1 MQMAEPLRSSLPRKS
16 KDNHALFPTTK
27 DGDSLEAA
35 VTGARSGRRG
45 TKHQAPANSPTT
57 AYPAPTAADPSPAA
71 AAPSGSDPDPTLA
84 APNPAADAV
93 GVATATADT
102 DEEEEPELF
111 GDVIA
116 QPLQGNDA
124 RGLTVYARTMKQAG
138 INPSLEAD
146 EFHPESRPNPVNQSL
161 CAKAAIAREAVELL
175 QTDCKTKDTQIL
187 KALGIAGSFA
197 DAVLLQKIVNLD
209 FERQLQQW
217 ETKEEEEQG
226 TAHTTD
232 TPTTATPTPL
242 TPKTLKRV
250 G

>member
-16 KDNHALFPTTK
+16 KDNHAFFPATK

-35 VTGARSGRRG
+35 VTGTRSGRRG
-45 TKHQAPANSPTT
+45 TKRQGEQGTSVKRPTLASARSSGAGSAPTHLLTTAVAGKPSSPTNSPPTT
-57 AYPAPTAADPSPAA
+57 AYHALAAADPSPAA
-71 AAPSGSDPDPTLA
+71 AAPSGSNPDPTPA

-93 GVATATADT
+93 GVATATADA

-116 QPLQGNDA
+116 QPIQGNGA

-161 CAKAAIAREAVELL
+161 CAQAAIARKAVESL

-187 KALGIAGSFA
+187 KALGIAGSLA

-209 FERQLQQW
+209 FE
-217 ETKEEEEQG
+217 
-226 TAHTTD
+226 
-232 TPTTATPTPL
+232 
-242 TPKTLKRV
+242 V
-250 G
+250 S